1 LSFATPEWV
10 KEAIFYQIFPDRF
23 ARSAR
28 MTAQPGISLKPW
40 GSSPSEEG
48 FQGGDLYG
56 IIDKLDHL
64 QSLQV
69 NALYLTPVFASASN
83 HRYHPYD
90 YFNVDPLLGGNDALR
105 ALLDA
110 CHERGIRVVLDAVL
124 NHTGRGFWPFH
135 HILENGGN
143 SPYRDWFHIHDWP
156 LRPYSS
162 DKDNH
167 HNYDS
172 WWNLPELPKL
182 NTSNPGVRQYLLNVA
197 KYWIEFGADGWRIDA
212 AGEIKDDS
220 FWQEFRN
227 VVKSVNP
234 DAWLCGEEWYVASKW
249 LKGDMFDAVMNYPL
263 GTAAISF
270 FGKSTLRTG
279 YFPDPSE
286 ELVPL
291 NAEQF
296 AGEIKTLQS
305 AYGNELLKGQLNSFG
320 SHDTARIFWTIG
332 DNQNALK
339 QLVLFQMT
347 APGAPCIYYGDEI
360 GMSSAGLPH
369 CREAVPW
376 DELAQ
381 WNQPVLDFYRE
392 YTALRRQFDC
402 LQTGEFDILYAEGD
416 VFAFTRIKGEQ
427 CAVIA
432 FNTGDRDESLVLDL
446 PAKAESFKGYV
457 GNAEFRE
464 TEDKQLVEI
473 ALPANGSLLAVTT
486 D

>member
-1 LSFATPEWV
+1 MAGQS
-10 KEAIFYQIFPDRF
+10 
-23 ARSAR
+23 
-28 MTAQPGISLKPW
+28 GITLKPW
-40 GSSPSEEG
+40 GSSPEEEG

-69 NALYLTPVFASASN
+69 NALYLTPIFASASN

-110 CHERGIRVVLDAVL
+110 CHARGIRVVLDAVL
-124 NHTGRGFWPFH
+124 NHTGRGFWAFH

-143 SPYRDWFHIHDWP
+143 SPYLDWFHIQDWP

-162 DKDNH
+162 TKNNP

-182 NTSNPGVRQYLLNVA
+182 NTSNPGVRQYLMEVA
-197 KYWIEFGADGWRIDA
+197 KHWIEFGADGWRIDA
-212 AGEIKDDS
+212 AGEIKDDT

-234 DAWLCGEEWYVASKW
+234 DAWLCGEEWYVSPKW
-249 LKGDMFDAVMNYPL
+249 LQGDMFDAVMNYPL
-263 GTAAISF
+263 GTAALSF
-270 FGKSTLRTG
+270 FGKNTLRTG

-286 ELVPL
+286 ELVPM
-291 NAEQF
+291 NAEHF
-296 AGEIKTLQS
+296 ADEIRSLLS
-305 AYGNELLKGQLNSFG
+305 AYGSELLKGQLNSFG
-320 SHDTARIFWTIG
+320 SHDTARILWTLS
-332 DNQNALK
+332 DNIAALK
-339 QLVLFQMT
+339 QLILFQMT
-347 APGAPCIYYGDEI
+347 APGAPCIYYGDEV

-369 CREAVPW
+369 CREAFPW
-376 DELAQ
+376 DDADK
-381 WNQPVLDFYRE
+381 WNQPVLEFYRE
-392 YTALRRQFDC
+392 YAALRRQFDC

-416 VFAFTRIKGEQ
+416 IFAFIRRKDEQ
-427 CAVIA
+427 CAVIV
-432 FNTGDRDESLVLDL
+432 FNTGDSVRGLVLEL
-446 PAKAESFKGYV
+446 PIAAENFKNIVGSGDIKQAGAK
-457 GNAEFRE
+457 
-464 TEDKQLVEI
+464 QQVEI
-473 ALPANGSLLAVTT
+473 TLPVNGSIVAVNT